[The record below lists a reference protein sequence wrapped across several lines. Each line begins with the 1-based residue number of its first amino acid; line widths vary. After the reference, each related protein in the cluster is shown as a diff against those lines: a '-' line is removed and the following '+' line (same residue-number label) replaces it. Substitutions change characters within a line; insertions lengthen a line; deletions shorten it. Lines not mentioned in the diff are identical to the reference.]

1 MNGGGDS
8 AIDLVALA
16 SESMRAK
23 GFDPDFSAEVLS
35 QSRSISLQ
43 ILPGTRDLRSL
54 LWSSIDNDSS
64 KDLDQVEYA
73 EPAANGRIRL
83 MIGIAD
89 VDAAVSRGTPI
100 DRHAA
105 DQTVSIYT
113 HARVFPML
121 PERLSNDLTSL
132 NEGEERLAIVTDLMV
147 ESDGSCS
154 SVELYPARV
163 FNHAKLTYNSVGPWL
178 EGRAAAP
185 AAVSRSQELERQ
197 VRLQDDAAAAL
208 RQARL
213 RRGALQFERSEAEIV
228 VENKRVKTFGVARKN
243 RAGELIE
250 DFMLAANQAM
260 ARRFREMGVWSIR
273 RVVKAPRRWDRI
285 VAVAQALGEKL
296 PAQPDVT
303 ALSTFLTNR
312 RQRNPAGY
320 GDLSLS
326 ILKLLG
332 PGEYAIEPPGDT
344 EPDHFSLAALDY
356 THSTAP
362 NRRFADV
369 VTQRI
374 LKAALA
380 GAPPPYAE
388 AELDAIA
395 RNCTFKEDQARKVER
410 LMDKRIAAMALA
422 GRVGQRFDGII
433 TGVTPKGTFVR
444 VTDPPAEGRLCEG
457 EQGADVGDRVTVRLL
472 KADARLGFIDFARA
486 G

>member
-1 MNGGGDS
+1 MNGGSGS
-8 AIDLVALA
+8 IDLETLA
-16 SESMRAK
+16 RESMQAK
-23 GFDPDFSAEVLS
+23 GFDPDFSAEVLT
-35 QSRSISLQ
+35 QSRSISMTTS
-43 ILPGTRDLRSL
+43 PGTRDLRSL
-54 LWSSIDNDSS
+54 LWSSIDNDFS

-73 EPAANGRIRL
+73 EPAADGRIRL
-83 MIGIAD
+83 MIAIAD
-89 VDAAVSRGTPI
+89 VDAAVAQGTAI

-132 NEGEERLAIVTDLMV
+132 NEGEERLAIITDLVV
-147 ESDGSCS
+147 ERDGSCS
-154 SVELYPARV
+154 SAELYPARV
-163 FNHAKLTYNSVGPWL
+163 INHAKLTYNAVGPWL

-185 AAVSRSQELERQ
+185 AAIARSKDLERQ
-197 VRLQDDAAAAL
+197 VRLQDEAAIAL

-228 VENKRVKTFGVARKN
+228 IENGRVKSFGVARKN

-285 VAVAQALGEKL
+285 VAVAQAAGERL

-303 ALSTFLTNR
+303 ALSAFLNGQ
-312 RQRNPAGY
+312 RQRNPGGY

-326 ILKLLG
+326 VLKLLG
-332 PGEYAIEPPGDT
+332 PGEYAVEPPGDT

-374 LKAALA
+374 LKAALTGA
-380 GAPPPYAE
+380 APPYSE
-388 AELDAIA
+388 TELDAIA
-395 RNCTFKEDQARKVER
+395 RNCTLKEDQARKVER
-410 LMDKRIAAMALA
+410 LMDKRIAALALA
-422 GRVGQRFDGII
+422 DDIGRRFEGIV

-444 VTDPPAEGRLCEG
+444 VTDPPAEGRLCAG
-457 EQGADVGDRVTVRLL
+457 EQGVDVGDHIAVRLL
-472 KADARLGFIDFARA
+472 KADARLGFIDFARV
-486 G
+486 

>member
-1 MNGGGDS
+1 MNGGSGS
-8 AIDLVALA
+8 FDLETLA
-16 SESMRAK
+16 RESMQAK
-23 GFDPDFSAEVLS
+23 GFDPDFSAEVLA
-35 QSRSISLQ
+35 QSRSISMTTS
-43 ILPGTRDLRSL
+43 PGTRDLRSL

-73 EPAANGRIRL
+73 EQAADGRIRL
-83 MIGIAD
+83 MIAIAD
-89 VDAAVSRGTPI
+89 VDAAVAQGTAI
-100 DRHAA
+100 DGHAA

-132 NEGEERLAIVTDLMV
+132 NEGEERLTIITDLVV
-147 ESDGSCS
+147 ERDGSCS

-163 FNHAKLTYNSVGPWL
+163 FNHAKLTYNAVGPWL

-185 AAVSRSQELERQ
+185 AAIARSKDLERQ
-197 VRLQDDAAAAL
+197 VRLQDEAATAL

-228 VENKRVKTFGVARKN
+228 VENGRVKSFGVARKN

-285 VAVAQALGEKL
+285 VAVAQAAGETL

-303 ALSTFLTNR
+303 ALSAFLNGQ
-312 RQRNPAGY
+312 RQRNPPGY
-320 GDLSLS
+320 ADLSLS
-326 ILKLLG
+326 VLKLLG

-374 LKAALA
+374 LKAALTGA
-380 GAPPPYAE
+380 APPYSE
-388 AELDAIA
+388 TELDSIA
-395 RNCTFKEDQARKVER
+395 RNCTLKEDQARKVER

-422 GRVGQRFDGII
+422 DDIGRRFEGIV

-444 VTDPPAEGRLCEG
+444 VTDPPAEGRLCQG
-457 EQGADVGDRVTVRLL
+457 EQGVDVGDRIAVKLL
-472 KADARLGFIDFARA
+472 KADARLGFIDFARV
-486 G
+486 